1 MKNELISVIVP
12 THNRDNLL
20 GRALGSIKNQ
30 TYKNF
35 EVLVVDDIGNE
46 STKELV
52 DSFADGRFQYI
63 HNEEH
68 QGATYSRNLGIKKSR
83 GNYIVFLDDDDEW
96 YEKKLELQ
104 LEKFYSDKEIGLV
117 YGKLKI
123 EISSLNIDYI
133 TAPSIKGNIYK
144 DLIIENYV
152 GGTIIPMINLN
163 LVSKE
168 ECYFDTKFP
177 AREEYD
183 LWIRLSRKHKVDFV
197 DDVLAVAYN
206 DFDEKR
212 ISSDIKNYEEG
223 ISLLNNK
230 YQKEVEKLLT
240 ESEQLNRKILQLRFL
255 AAQAIKVNNTKIA
268 REKYLEVL
276 KLKFSLK
283 NLVFYLMSFL
293 SAKNIFL
300 LRKYLKG

>member
-1 MKNELISVIVP
+1 MKDELISVIVP

-20 GRALGSIKNQ
+20 KKALDSIKNQ

-46 STKELV
+46 STKEIVSSLN
-52 DSFADGRFQYI
+52 DERFYYV
-63 HNEEH
+63 HNKKY
-68 QGATYSRNLGIKKSR
+68 QGATYSRNLGIEKSK
-83 GNYIVFLDDDDEW
+83 GNYLAFLDDDDEW

-104 LEKFYSDKEIGLV
+104 LEKFYSDKEIGIV

-123 EISSLNIDYI
+123 KIPSLNISYI
-133 TAPSIKGNIYK
+133 TAPLKKGEIYK

-163 LVSKE
+163 VVSKE
-168 ECYFDTKFP
+168 VCYFDTNFP

-183 LWIRLSRKHKVDFV
+183 LWIRLSRKHNFDFV

-206 DFDEKR
+206 NFDEKR

-223 ISLLNNK
+223 ISLLNSK
-230 YQKEVEKLLT
+230 YQKEINELLT
-240 ESEQLNRKILQLRFL
+240 ESEELNRKVLQLRFL
-255 AAQAIKVNNTKIA
+255 SAQAIKVNNTKIA
-268 REKYLEVL
+268 REKYLEIL

-283 NLVFYLMSFL
+283 NLFFYLMSFL